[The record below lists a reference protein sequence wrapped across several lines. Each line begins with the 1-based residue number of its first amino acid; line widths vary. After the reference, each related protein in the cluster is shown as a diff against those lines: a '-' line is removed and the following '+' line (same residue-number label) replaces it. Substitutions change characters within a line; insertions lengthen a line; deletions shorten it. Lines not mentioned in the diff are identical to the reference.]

1 MNSNNIKKLIILVS
15 ILIVIIIIIIIM
27 SIIVNKSSVEDN
39 IQEEIEQFDSG
50 LQYEENDNG
59 FQILNDPNV
68 FFSVMESLD
77 TYFEILEFDTENTE
91 YVNHYEIEDEDN
103 LKQII
108 LQDML
113 DQTYVMENNINE
125 DNFYEYIP
133 LMNYGYN
140 VIPIELRVRY
150 EDDGTIYIS
159 SVYIENMETNQ
170 LEKRYYIIRIDQDNF
185 TFSIEP
191 VQGNI
196 ESIDDIQVS
205 ESNLKI
211 ENHIYNKFS
220 IKTISTEELIK
231 KYMSH
236 FMNILINHT
245 EIAYENYL
253 DEEYK
258 KKRFGELEQ
267 LMDFV
272 NKNKEELNGVEPS
285 QYLVEFDDNAKK
297 YVILDQYQN
306 TYEFYETA
314 TMVYKVRLDTYTIMP
329 DNFKETY
336 DSSNEQYKVAMN
348 IDKWI
353 DMLNNRDYHSA
364 YQYLDETFRN
374 NNFGSEE
381 AFEQYMREH
390 FPLHYQLKIGQFT
403 ETNNTYTQYIVLTDI
418 TGETNEEIDNTII
431 MQLKD
436 DYDFVMS
443 FSVQ

>member
-15 ILIVIIIIIIIM
+15 ILIVIIIIM

-185 TFSIEP
+185 TFFI
-191 VQGNI
+191 
-196 ESIDDIQVS
+196 
-205 ESNLKI
+205 
-211 ENHIYNKFS
+211 
-220 IKTISTEELIK
+220 
-231 KYMSH
+231 
-236 FMNILINHT
+236 
-245 EIAYENYL
+245 
-253 DEEYK
+253 
-258 KKRFGELEQ
+258 
-267 LMDFV
+267 
-272 NKNKEELNGVEPS
+272 
-285 QYLVEFDDNAKK
+285 
-297 YVILDQYQN
+297 
-306 TYEFYETA
+306 
-314 TMVYKVRLDTYTIMP
+314 
-329 DNFKETY
+329 
-336 DSSNEQYKVAMN
+336 
-348 IDKWI
+348 
-353 DMLNNRDYHSA
+353 
-364 YQYLDETFRN
+364 
-374 NNFGSEE
+374 
-381 AFEQYMREH
+381 
-390 FPLHYQLKIGQFT
+390 
-403 ETNNTYTQYIVLTDI
+403 
-418 TGETNEEIDNTII
+418 
-431 MQLKD
+431 
-436 DYDFVMS
+436 
-443 FSVQ
+443 